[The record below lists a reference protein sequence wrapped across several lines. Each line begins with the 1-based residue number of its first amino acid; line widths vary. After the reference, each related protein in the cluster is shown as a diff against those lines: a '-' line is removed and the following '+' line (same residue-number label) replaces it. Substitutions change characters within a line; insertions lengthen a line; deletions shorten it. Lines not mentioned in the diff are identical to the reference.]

1 MIEGTLAGE
10 DTDVGEYPDIESFVA
25 GHGISE
31 KYLCSIYAWDPES
44 SDWAY
49 CDQFKGR
56 CPNVEEVV
64 RMFGTGRLKWKF
76 TFEEKDPIT
85 QRRKKPIEHEMIV
98 KGEKWKMIHDNYRRE
113 MNAERLK
120 KYREKLEEQR
130 QENLIMGGMDGGGG
144 LSPADA
150 QEGVVKQLALLKTL
164 MPAQGGN
171 DALMVAMMKMQSDAA
186 AAAQVASNQNMQ
198 LMMTMM
204 NNSSQMMASVLSGV
218 MNRPA
223 PAQADPMQMFSN
235 VATMFQKTMEIKSD
249 MNDPGTT
256 TLQTILEF
264 GKEVLPAAF
273 SMLGRIPKSLHSTVG
288 PAVVAAPEYKAKFE
302 TLKNDPELLAA
313 AVSEWD
319 KVYTPEKVDELLNAA
334 NLKRPESTF
343 ENYTKYAPGGNA
355 GATGETESAEMRAAR
370 ETAASVGANATEGGA

>member
-1 MIEGTLAGE
+1 MIEGTLAGD
-10 DTDVGEYPDIESFVA
+10 DTDVGEYPDIDSFVA
-25 GHGISE
+25 GHGIAE
-31 KYLCSIYAWDPES
+31 KYLCSIYIWDPES

-76 TFEEKDPIT
+76 TFEDKDPIT

-98 KGEKWKMIHDNYRRE
+98 KGEKWKAIHDNYRRE
-113 MNAERLK
+113 MNAERIK

-130 QENLIMGGMDGGGG
+130 QENLIMGGMDASGGV
-144 LSPADA
+144 SAAEA
-150 QEGVVKQLALLKTL
+150 QEGLVKQLALLKTL
-164 MPAQGGN
+164 MPVPSGN
-171 DALMVAMMKMQSDAA
+171 DNTMMLAMMKMQSDAA
-186 AAAQVASNQNMQ
+186 TTAQQNQQNFMQ

-204 NNSSQMMASVLSGV
+204 NNSSQTMAGLMGSLL
-218 MNRPA
+218 NRPA
-223 PAQADPMQMFSN
+223 LPPGPDPMMMFNN
-235 VATMFQKTMEIKSD
+235 VATMFQKTMEIKTD

-256 TLQTILEF
+256 TLQTILDF

-288 PAVVAAPEYKAKFE
+288 PAVVSAPEYKDKFE
-302 TLKNDPELLAA
+302 ALKNDPELLAGA
-313 AVSEWD
+313 INEWD
-319 KVYTPEKVDELLNAA
+319 KLYTPEKVDELLHAA

-343 ENYTKYAPGGNA
+343 ENYNKHASAGNE
-355 GATGETESAEMRAAR
+355 GSGQVDDPEMQAAR
-370 ETAASVGANATEGGA
+370 DTAASAGVDGQ